1 MSTTRTARIL
11 KFVASILGVLLLGY
25 IACIAKLLWDFRTH
39 TYTIHGVP
47 AALTDDATAMRLSE
61 SALRLHGA
69 DPAAFKPG
77 TYWGGVTVGRNELD
91 PNRVSTCW
99 IHRNP
104 ERAGLS
110 VALEQHGSDVV
121 CYVTRTK

>member
-1 MSTTRTARIL
+1 MSTTRTTRIL

-69 DPAAFKPG
+69 DPAAFTPG
-77 TYWGGVTVGRNELD
+77 TYWGGVTVVRNELD
-91 PNRVSTCW
+91 PNRAYPRVGFTVTPRGPVLVSLLNST
-99 IHRNP
+99 
-104 ERAGLS
+104 
-110 VALEQHGSDVV
+110 ALM
-121 CYVTRTK
+121 